1 MHTFE
6 VFVDIKECTE
16 KNDDRDRIMATRYEI
31 NASGRTDAHDTAL
44 FQAGKDYPKATEYDI
59 RITRVL
65 K

>member
-6 VFVDIKECTE
+6 VFVDIKECAGRNSATS
-16 KNDDRDRIMATRYEI
+16 RIMATRYEI

-44 FQAGKDYPKATEYDI
+44 VKAGKEYPKATEYDI
-59 RITRVL
+59 RITRLL

>member
-6 VFVDIKECTE
+6 VFVDIKECTD
-16 KNDDRDRIMATRYEI
+16 KNPTVDRIMATRYEI

-44 FQAGKDYPKATEYDI
+44 FRAGKDYPKATEYDV
-59 RITRVL
+59 RLTRLL

>member
-6 VFVDIKECTE
+6 VFVDIKECAG
-16 KNDDRDRIMATRYEI
+16 KNDAANRIMATRYEI
-31 NASGRTDAHDTAL
+31 NASDRTDAHDTAL

-59 RITRVL
+59 RITRLL